1 MSNPQAIAAVTATL
15 QSILQTGIVLQT
27 DLFDTVVTIQ
37 PLDKARASITA
48 NQLNLFLYMV
58 VRNAAWANMD
68 MPRQVQPGEIG
79 RPPLP
84 LNLYYLI
91 TAFGRDDDAAQPFG
105 HEVLG
110 KAMSLLHD
118 HAVLSATDIR
128 NAVASILP
136 ESDLDQQLDRVRV
149 TLHPLNID
157 ELSKL
162 FAGFAMQYRLS
173 AAYEV
178 GVTLIESALPTRTP
192 VPVLMRGP
200 GDQGFFAPASLAPV
214 LPTITAVT
222 PPNRQPSAR
231 LGDILTIAG
240 AQLAGTNIG
249 VQFDH
254 ALWSAPVVVAPL
266 ASPAPT
272 GTSLSVQIPDSPTVW
287 PAGFYTV
294 AVLLQRPGETF
305 QRTTNALAL
314 ALAPTFTIAPANTP
328 AGAVTFTV
336 TASPE
341 VWPGQLAALLLND
354 TDVPTPALT
363 VQDATLSFAAPALP
377 AGQYWA
383 RLRVDGVD
391 SLLIDYTKTPPAFLV
406 SQQVTLT

>member
-15 QSILQTGIVLQT
+15 QSILQTGIVAQS
-27 DLFDTVVTIQ
+27 DLYDTVVTIQ
-37 PLDKARASITA
+37 PLDKARAAITA

-58 VRNAAWANMD
+58 MRNAAWANAD
-68 MPRQVQPGEIG
+68 MPRLVLPGELG
-79 RPPLP
+79 KPPLP

-91 TAFGRDDDAAQPFG
+91 TAFGRDDDATQPFG

-118 HAVLSATDIR
+118 HPVLSATDIR

-136 ESDLDQQLDRVRV
+136 DSDLDQQLDRVRI
-149 TLHPLNID
+149 TLHPLGID

-192 VPVLMRGP
+192 IPVLTRGP
-200 GDQGFFAPASLAPV
+200 GDQGFFAQASLAPI
-214 LPTITAVT
+214 LPTLTAVT
-222 PPNRQPSAR
+222 PPNQQPSAR
-231 LGDILTIAG
+231 LGDILTITG
-240 AQLAGTNIG
+240 AQLGGTNIG

-254 ALWSAPVVVAPL
+254 ALWSAPVVIVPL
-266 ASPAPT
+266 ATPAPT
-272 GTSLSVQIPDSPTVW
+272 GTALSAQIPNQPAVW

-294 AVLLQRPGETF
+294 AVLVQRPGETF
-305 QRTTNALAL
+305 QRSTNLL
-314 ALAPTFTIAPANTP
+314 PMALAPSFTISPANTP

-341 VWPGQLAALLLND
+341 VWPTQRAALLLND
-354 TDVPTPALT
+354 TDVPAAALT
-363 VQDATLSFAAPALP
+363 AQDATLTFAAPTLA

-391 SLLIDYTKTPPAFLV
+391 SLLIDRTQTPPAFLA